1 MLSKTEFNVIIP
13 FYMPLSTTK
22 KQEIIN
28 KFATVK
34 GDTGSPEVQIALLT
48 TRIERLTEHLK
59 EHGHDVH
66 SRRGLL
72 TMIAK
77 RRRLVNFLGKV
88 DNVRAVEITK
98 KVGLK
103 A

>member
-1 MLSKTEFNVIIP
+1 
-13 FYMPLSTTK
+13 MPLSTTQ

-48 TRIERLTEHLK
+48 TRIEKLTGHLK
-59 EHGHDVH
+59 LHAHDTH

-72 TMIAK
+72 SMIAK
-77 RRRLVNFLGKV
+77 RRRLINFLTKV
-88 DNVRAVEITK
+88 DKIRSEEITK

-103 A
+103 N

>member
-1 MLSKTEFNVIIP
+1 
-13 FYMPLSTTK
+13 MPLTTTQ

-28 KFATVK
+28 KFATQK

-48 TRIERLTEHLK
+48 TRIEKLTEHLK
-59 EHGHDVH
+59 EHAHDVH

-77 RRRLVNFLGKV
+77 RRRLVNFLTKV
-88 DNVRAVEITK
+88 DKKRSVDITK

-103 A
+103 D